1 MNKYIEILR
10 AIDASRITGSNVL
23 EIPRSFLDEELEEVL
38 NISTGSAL
46 GNRKGRLGMFEILV
60 YPDVRVSKNELRQD
74 AKA

>member
-23 EIPRSFLDEELEEVL
+23 EIPKSFLDEELEEAL

-60 YPDVRVSKNELRQD
+60 YPDVRVSKNEL
-74 AKA
+74 KGE

>member
-23 EIPRSFLDEELEEVL
+23 EIPRSFLDKELEEVL

-60 YPDVRVSKNELRQD
+60 YPDVRVSRNELRQD
-74 AKA
+74 A

>member
-46 GNRKGRLGMFEILV
+46 GNRKGRLGTFEILV

-74 AKA
+74 A

>member
-74 AKA
+74 A